1 MSVCEGA
8 LASRFVT
15 RTSGATDSMLAG
27 RVLVR
32 RSARLFSTAAAA
44 ETTVAPSVPL
54 LINGKFI
61 KSVSTAPGVP
71 VRNPATQELLA
82 TTPIATA
89 GEMRAAVDAAKKAFP
104 AWSATSVSNRARVMF
119 KLQALIRQHDDEL
132 AAILS
137 SEHGKTI
144 DDAKGDI
151 FRGLEVVEHACSATS
166 LQMGETTAG
175 VAGSTDVH
183 SYRLP
188 LGVCAGIAP
197 FNFPAMIPLWMFP
210 MGVVTGNTYV
220 LKPSERVPLTAMRL
234 AQLATEAG
242 LPDGVLNIIHGTHHP
257 AASRGPCPGPCP
269 GPRPGPC
276 PGSSPGPSCSPSPS
290 PSPTLALALTVT
302 LTPALARHARR
313 GQLPVRRPCDPGH
326 LIRRRRLGGQAH
338 LHARLRQRYA
348 CPGEPRRYPY
358 PSA

>member
-1 MSVCEGA
+1 
-8 LASRFVT
+8 
-15 RTSGATDSMLAG
+15 MLAG

-32 RSARLFSTAAAA
+32 RSARRFSTAAAA

-175 VAGSTDVH
+175 VAGSTEAMPELLH
-183 SYRLP
+183 CNTFMSFLQQGMPFLSYEPKTNAR
-188 LGVCAGIAP
+188 
-197 FNFPAMIPLWMFP
+197 
-210 MGVVTGNTYV
+210 
-220 LKPSERVPLTAMRL
+220 
-234 AQLATEAG
+234 
-242 LPDGVLNIIHGTHHP
+242 THPH
-257 AASRGPCPGPCP
+257 
-269 GPRPGPC
+269 
-276 PGSSPGPSCSPSPS
+276 
-290 PSPTLALALTVT
+290 TTT
-302 LTPALARHARR
+302 TTHT
-313 GQLPVRRPCDPGH
+313 
-326 LIRRRRLGGQAH
+326 
-338 LHARLRQRYA
+338 
-348 CPGEPRRYPY
+348 
-358 PSA
+358 

>member
-1 MSVCEGA
+1 MGVVDLVAGFKIDPSCVNDINITSLY
-8 LASRFVT
+8 LASSTCKLGST
-15 RTSGATDSMLAG
+15 RPKSGRTMLAG
-27 RVLVR
+27 RALVR

-44 ETTVAPSVPL
+44 ETAAAPSVPL
-54 LINGKFI
+54 LINGKFV

-89 GEMRAAVDAAKKAFP
+89 GEMRAAVDAAKAAFP
-104 AWSATSVSNRARVMF
+104 AWAATSVSNRARVMF
-119 KLQALIRQHDDEL
+119 KLQALIRQHEDEL

-188 LGVCAGIAP
+188 LGVCA
-197 FNFPAMIPLWMFP
+197 N
-210 MGVVTGNTYV
+210 
-220 LKPSERVPLTAMRL
+220 
-234 AQLATEAG
+234 
-242 LPDGVLNIIHGTHHP
+242 PDRNLN
-257 AASRGPCPGPCP
+257 
-269 GPRPGPC
+269 
-276 PGSSPGPSCSPSPS
+276 SSPDPSPN
-290 PSPTLALALTVT
+290 PSPDPHHSTFTLT
-302 LTPALARHARR
+302 LTPSPGARAS
-313 GQLPVRRPCDPGH
+313 RPSTS
-326 LIRRRRLGGQAH
+326 
-338 LHARLRQRYA
+338 
-348 CPGEPRRYPY
+348 PR
-358 PSA
+358 